1 MASVDIP
8 KTFGALL
15 LGGLFSAVMSGV
27 VAVQV
32 VVYLRLYPSDSLHL
46 KALVL
51 FAWSLDICHTGF
63 VWSTLWDYF
72 VTYFGVRE
80 RINYIPWNVAL
91 SIVFTAILTF
101 VVHCFFAHRI
111 FLLSKRHWRFTIPVL
126 VLAVLRLASACATAG
141 QMIRLHSFSLFN
153 MQFRWL
159 FTLGLALSSGIDILI
174 TSCLLFLLQSSR
186 AEASSTGLNVVIDLL
201 VRYAFEMGT
210 LTCVGTVTSMLCYLA
225 MGHNLIFLGLHFVIS
240 KCLFACK

>member
-1 MASVDIP
+1 MDRRFLRSWYTGMFPSQNSARMPID
-8 KTFGALL
+8 
-15 LGGLFSAVMSGV
+15 FS
-27 VAVQV
+27 
-32 VVYLRLYPSDSLHL
+32 PS
-46 KALVL
+46 
-51 FAWSLDICHTGF
+51 
-63 VWSTLWDYF
+63 
-72 VTYFGVRE
+72 
-80 RINYIPWNVAL
+80 
-91 SIVFTAILTF
+91 
-101 VVHCFFAHRI
+101 FFAHRI

-126 VLAVLRLASACATAG
+126 VLAVLRLGKFFFLYSSIQILIYVTSTASACATAG

-210 LTCVGTVTSMLCYLA
+210 LTWYA
-225 MGHNLIFLGLHFVIS
+225 
-240 KCLFACK
+240 CLP